1 MSSSRT
7 LQRLSGHRLVRL
19 FADRRVWV
27 QQVVVT
33 SIAGALAWQV
43 GDALVPHG
51 GVTAAIAAA
60 ITVQMSLHKSM
71 REGFGQILGT
81 AIGAGV
87 ALASEQIF
95 GLGAITV
102 AITIGLGAV
111 AARALRLGIAAT
123 VNVSVTALIVIG
135 PGPSESTAWHRLVA
149 IVVGALIAIFL
160 SYFSH
165 PKNPEGRTI
174 DEIARLA
181 TETAELLATMSLG
194 VEAGFD
200 RAESGRWL
208 ARARVLT
215 ARVPRVRAQAL
226 EARDYARWFPL
237 ADKQI
242 ADDLYRRAFAL
253 DHAVDEVANIARTLF
268 DSAVGAGIPAV
279 VQQDMADALASASYA
294 MSATVVELRDEDD
307 LPLDPAVT
315 EDVRQA
321 SADLAG
327 HLLEDKADADPDQLV
342 RGMSIAS
349 GLDRIADSL
358 DQSAPAIHEVPE
370 PGPPTAELV
379 LKLPKR
385 KPGKRRKHGR

>member
-1 MSSSRT
+1 MRGSNTSRSWA
-7 LQRLSGHRLVRL
+7 QRPLVRL
-19 FADRRVWV
+19 FTDRRLWV
-27 QQVVVT
+27 RQVLVT
-33 SIAGALAWQV
+33 SVAGAVAWQV
-43 GDALVPHG
+43 GDALITQG

-87 ALASEQIF
+87 ALASVHFF

-111 AARALRLGIAAT
+111 ASRALRLGGAAT
-123 VNVSVTALIVIG
+123 INVAVTALIVIG
-135 PGPSESTAWHRLVA
+135 PGPAENTAWHRLAA
-149 IVVGALIAIFL
+149 IVVGALIAIAL

-181 TETAELLATMSLG
+181 TATAELLAVMSVG
-194 VEAGFD
+194 TERGFD
-200 RAESGRWL
+200 RTESGRWL

-215 ARVPRVRAQAL
+215 SRVPRVRAQAL
-226 EARDYARWFPL
+226 EARDYARWFPM
-237 ADKQI
+237 ADKAI
-242 ADDLYRRAFAL
+242 ADDLFKRALAL
-253 DHAVDEVANIARTLF
+253 DHAVDEVATIARTLF
-268 DSAVGAGIPAV
+268 DAAVSGGMPEGV
-279 VQQDMADALASASYA
+279 NRSLSEALASASFA
-294 MSATVVELRDEDD
+294 MSATVVDLRADDEI
-307 LPLDPAVT
+307 PLDPAVT

-321 SADLAG
+321 SADLAEQ
-327 HLLEDKADADPDQLV
+327 LLEDESSAEQEQIV

-349 GLDRIADSL
+349 GIDRIADSL

-370 PGPPTAELV
+370 PGPPTEELL

-385 KPGKRRKHGR
+385 KGGKRRQT